1 MKLMIVESPNKVEKL
16 SGILGDGWT
25 VAASYGHIRDLPKE
39 GEAGEAVAG
48 ISLETFE
55 PHYVLVER
63 AEQHTIP
70 KLRKLVAQADEGVW
84 LATDPDREGEAISWH
99 LKEVLRLN
107 ESRYKRVTFNSIT
120 PTAVLGALESPRQ
133 IDYQLVKAQE
143 GRRVTDRLIGYPGS
157 ALLREKT
164 GNRSISA
171 GRVQSPAVR
180 LLAERERQI
189 QTFKPTNH
197 FGAEVEFDGWKA
209 KWNTKP
215 FLTGD
220 NEYILDGELAELA
233 ASCREFRVLE
243 AETKPKRK
251 SPPPPFRTVTLMQ
264 GASVALKFGP
274 KKTAELAQ
282 KLFEAGH
289 ISYHRVDTQ
298 NFPADVL
305 AEIRSYATARGWPL
319 PDKPRTWKEK
329 ESAQEG
335 HEAIRPTHLDV
346 ATAGDTDDERALY
359 KLIRIRAIVSQLAD
373 AEYEVTTVRLGC
385 EKGGKSFEFA
395 ARGAKCVVPGFE
407 AVFAADVT
415 DTDEA
420 EKRAEEGESG
430 EVPALAAGAQAVA
443 TDGRVLALKTS
454 APKRYKAA
462 SLLARLEALGIGRPS
477 TYPTIMTTMFDRGY
491 ATEEKDLLYCTQL
504 GMTLIVALIRN
515 KVGFIEY
522 DYTRD
527 LENELDEI
535 ASGRAEYLEV
545 MRRVNERVQA
555 DIARARADESTNT
568 APRYTCPE
576 CSKLLRQ
583 IKGPNG
589 LFWGCSG
596 FDEGCRYAVP
606 DEGGKPGEKPPVYAC
621 PECKKP
627 LRRIKGANG
636 MFWGC
641 TGYAEGCKAAFPDDN
656 GKPGK
661 RTPPPPVSAFK
672 CSACGNGLVN
682 LKKPGKYN
690 FWKCSNRECEKT
702 YDDRAGKPVE
712 RRAKSTAH

>member
-39 GEAGEAVAG
+39 GNEEVVG
-48 ISLETFE
+48 ISLEDFSPRYE
-55 PHYVLVER
+55 LVER
-63 AEQHTIP
+63 AEKNTVP
-70 KLRKLVAQADEGVW
+70 KLQRLVAQADEGVW

-99 LKEVLRLN
+99 LKEVLRLT
-107 ESRYKRVTFNSIT
+107 EARYQRITFQSIT
-120 PTAVLGALESPRQ
+120 EAAVLGAIKAPRR

-157 ALLREKT
+157 ELLREKT
-164 GNRSISA
+164 GNRHISA

-197 FGAEVEFDGWKA
+197 FGAEVEFEGWKA
-209 KWNTKP
+209 KWDTQP
-215 FLTGD
+215 FLKD
-220 NEYILDGELAELA
+220 DAEYVLDAALAERA
-233 ASCREFRVLE
+233 ASCRSFRVLE

-289 ISYHRVDTQ
+289 ITYHRVDSQ

-305 AEIRSYATARGWPL
+305 AEIRAFSAERGWPL

-329 ESAQEG
+329 DSAQEG

-346 ATAGDTDDERALY
+346 ADAGDTDDERALY
-359 KLIRIRAIVSQLAD
+359 KLIRIRAIVSQLAEAKYD
-373 AEYEVTTVRLGC
+373 VTTVRLSC
-385 EKGGKSFEFA
+385 EQNGETFVFN
-395 ARGAKCVVPGFE
+395 ARGAKCVEPGFE
-407 AVFAADVT
+407 AVFASDVT

-420 EKRAEEGESG
+420 EKKAEEGESG
-430 EVPALAAGAQAVA
+430 QVPPLNAGAAVVA
-443 TDGRVLALKTS
+443 VDGRVLSLKTT

-462 SLLARLEALGIGRPS
+462 SLLQKLENMGIGRPS
-477 TYPTIMTTMFDRGY
+477 TYASIMSTIVERGY
-491 ATEEKDLLYCTQL
+491 ATEEKELLHCTQL
-504 GMTLIVALIRN
+504 GMTLVVALIRN
-515 KVGFIEY
+515 KVCFIEY
-522 DYTRD
+522 EYTRN
-527 LENELDEI
+527 LEDELDEI
-535 ASGRAEYLEV
+535 AQGRAEYVAV
-545 MRRVNERVQA
+545 MQRVNERVQA
-555 DIARARADESTNT
+555 DIKRARADESTNT
-568 APRYTCPE
+568 APRYECPE

-583 IKGPNG
+583 IKGPKG

-596 FDEGCRYAVP
+596 FDDGCRYSVP
-606 DEGGKPGEKPPVYAC
+606 DDAGKPGAKPPEYAC

-627 LRRIKGANG
+627 LRRIKSANG
-636 MFWGC
+636 FFWGC
-641 TGYAEGCKAAFPDDN
+641 SGYSDGCKVAFPDEN

-661 RTPPPPVSAFK
+661 RAPAPTVSAHK
-672 CSACGNGLVN
+672 CTACGSGLIN
-682 LKKPGKYN
+682 RKKPGQYN
-690 FWKCSNRECEKT
+690 FWACSNRACDKT

-712 RRAKSTAH
+712 RRAKAKA